1 MARTPSMNK
10 SAVGIEMFGMD
21 EFLRELRRAP
31 KETRKA
37 VNRGSQVI
45 AETVVVRVK
54 QRSRHVFH
62 ASRYQTIIKSFRAVK
77 GTVPKIKAGG
87 AKKAAVS
94 RKNRP
99 ASGDLFFG
107 LEFGGGSTPTTRQFP
122 RHRGKKGYVLF
133 PTIIKMQGFI
143 KKEYTDQIERV
154 LKGLTR

>member
-62 ASRYQTIIKSFRAVK
+62 ASRYQTTIKSFRAVK
-77 GTVPKIKAGG
+77 GHRPEDQSRWSEES
-87 AKKAAVS
+87 S
-94 RKNRP
+94 RKQEEP
-99 ASGDLFFG
+99 AG
-107 LEFGGGSTPTTRQFP
+107 
-122 RHRGKKGYVLF
+122 VW
-133 PTIIKMQGFI
+133 
-143 KKEYTDQIERV
+143 
-154 LKGLTR
+154 

>member
-1 MARTPSMNK
+1 MARKPSMNK

-21 EFLRELRRAP
+21 DFLRELRRAP

-37 VNRGSQVI
+37 VNQGSKAI
-45 AETVVVRVK
+45 AEEVFVQVK
-54 QRSRHVFH
+54 RRSRTVFH
-62 ASRYQTIIKSFRAVK
+62 ASRYQTIMPSMRVVQ
-77 GTVPKIKAGG
+77 GTVPKIKVGG

-94 RKNRP
+94 RKKRP
-99 ASGDLFFG
+99 PSGDLFFG
-107 LEFGGGSTPTTRQFP
+107 LEFGGGSRPTTRQFP

-133 PTIIKMQGFI
+133 PTIIKMHSFI

>member
-1 MARTPSMNK
+1 
-10 SAVGIEMFGMD
+10 MFGMD
-21 EFLRELRRAP
+21 EFLRELRYAP
-31 KETRKA
+31 KETKKA
-37 VNRGSQVI
+37 VAKGSKKI
-45 AETVVVRVK
+45 AETVVVQVK
-54 QRSRHVFH
+54 RRSRHAFH
-62 ASRYQTIIKSFRAVK
+62 ASRYQTIIPSFRAVQ

-87 AKKAAVS
+87 AKKAAVTS

-107 LEFGGGSTPTTRQFP
+107 LEFGGGRTPTTRQFP

-143 KKEYTDQIERV
+143 KKEYTKQIDAV